1 MQPYDRLEG
10 DGKTINLN
18 LPGIKYLTAPYYQ
31 DVISDRDNN
40 SLTFFTSCFWKD
52 PHGYNHKTR

>member
-18 LPGIKYLTAPYYQ
+18 LPGIKYLTAPYNQ
-31 DVISDRDNN
+31 DVISDHDNN
-40 SLTFFTSCFWKD
+40 SLTFF
-52 PHGYNHKTR
+52 